1 MSHHVIA
8 ALPSGLQNSLNGIIG
23 FFGALLPYVVL
34 LAVILFAIIWL
45 AKKVPLLV
53 VALGIVLLAVVAGW
67 AQSPDTFK
75 SDMNMMVTP

>member
-1 MSHHVIA
+1 MSIIA

-34 LAVILFAIIWL
+34 IAVILFVFVWL

-53 VALGIVLLAVVAGW
+53 VALGLVLLAVVAGW
-67 AQSPDTFK
+67 AQSPETFK
-75 SDMNMMVTP
+75 SDMNVMVTP

>member
-1 MSHHVIA
+1 MSYHVIA

-34 LAVILFAIIWL
+34 IAIILYVFYWL

-53 VALGIVLLAVVAGW
+53 VAFGLVLMAVVAGW
-67 AQSPDTFK
+67 AAQPETFK
-75 SDMNMMVTP
+75 SDMTTMVTP